1 MCIRDSLCI
10 DESVD
15 EELAKILGANDED
28 HEKKIQDDE
37 ISEYDD
43 EGNKIE
49 KVKNVEQNEEIKPK
63 KKKKKR
69 KKKQKEIYIHYK
81 SSSEDEAVVME
92 QKLKMR
98 QEYEEEQLKKM
109 KDEDERKKRLAK
121 EAEKEAGGYRDD
133 EDTNSE
139 IDFKEVEESETDEE
153 DRKQLMVVEPEAEEE
168 EIFAT
173 LRPET
178 VDDRFFD
185 AKKDLDSDSDLDEFG
200 RLKDRQRPSST
211 LFDFLP
217 DLKPDPRLD
226 NGDITNCKNRL
237 SRHVVIIREALARNE
252 RKFLF
257 S

>member
-1 MCIRDSLCI
+1 M
-10 DESVD
+10 
-15 EELAKILGANDED
+15 KIGD
-28 HEKKIQDDE
+28 
-37 ISEYDD
+37 
-43 EGNKIE
+43 
-49 KVKNVEQNEEIKPK
+49 QNEETKPA
-63 KKKKKR
+63 KKKKR
-69 KKKQKEIYIHYK
+69 RKKKKQKEIYMHYK

-121 EAEKEAGGYRDD
+121 EIEKEAGGYRDD

-139 IDFKEVEESETDEE
+139 MDFKEVEESETDEE
-153 DRKQLMVVEPEAEEE
+153 DRKQLMVVEPEVEEE
-168 EIFAT
+168 TFAT

-178 VDDRFFD
+178 VDDKFFD

-252 RKFLF
+252 RKWFWFYFFFLCGGYN
-257 S
+257 